1 METLENYT
9 HLNVLVSFYADNDNE
24 VSRPAWQ
31 SAYDFESSESMVQDE
46 RQIWYSNTY
55 MQSLKETTYE
65 LIHKTE
71 TDTQREQSYGYQ
83 GERVGEREG

>member
-1 METLENYT
+1 
-9 HLNVLVSFYADNDNE
+9 
-24 VSRPAWQ
+24 
-31 SAYDFESSESMVQDE
+31 
-46 RQIWYSNTY
+46 